1 MDPEWEIPYSELSFS
16 SKKPFAKGA
25 FSSIYRGEWR
35 GIQVAIK
42 VMNNEMSYVIHPELH
57 TLTLVHHPNIVMFLG
72 YSLKKDPET
81 LHILKIVLVMEWMEK
96 GHLLDYIKKQ
106 RRVPLGYHQR
116 MKISK
121 DIIVALNYLHQ
132 RFPTSIVHRDLKPTN
147 CLMNESQHCKIADFG
162 ISKEVYLLKKSKSR
176 EFHPS
181 FSSKTKTSFEGSS
194 SIPDERLVMN
204 NMNHIDKSVGRVGT
218 LRYMA
223 PEIMNFQKG
232 DDRRIRSS
240 KTLDIYSFGMVLYLI
255 WEDKEAYSD
264 IADISEFFKRVK
276 RGERPRFRFT
286 PSRVRQLIRKCWNE
300 EASKRPFACDLMHE
314 LFMSDWKEEW
324 RYNLFRRCLYPLV
337 W

>member
-1 MDPEWEIPYSELSFS
+1 MSEVTPVMDPEWEIPYAELSFS
-16 SKKPFAKGA
+16 SKQPFAKGA

-42 VMNNEMSYVIHPELH
+42 VMNNEMSYVIHPEIH
-57 TLTLVHHPNIVMFLG
+57 TLTLMHHPNIVMFLG
-72 YSLKKDPET
+72 YSLKKDPNT
-81 LHILKIVLVMEWMEK
+81 LHIIKIVLVMEWMEK
-96 GHLLDYIKKQ
+96 GHLLEYIQKQ
-106 RRVPLGYHQR
+106 RRIPLGYHQR

-176 EFHPS
+176 D
-181 FSSKTKTSFEGSS
+181 FSPFTECSLSISS
-194 SIPDERLVMN
+194 SLSQNISPNV
-204 NMNHIDKSVGRVGT
+204 DKSVGRVGT

-223 PEIMNFQKG
+223 PEIMNFEKG

-264 IADISEFFKRVK
+264 VADISEFFDHVNGQRL
-276 RGERPRFRFT
+276 PQFRFT
-286 PSRVRQLIRKCWNE
+286 PPRLRRLIWKCWNR
-300 EASKRPFACDLMHE
+300 EAFKRPPACKLMHE
-314 LFMSDWKEEW
+314 LFKQNWKEEW
-324 RYNLFRRCLYPLV
+324 RYNLFRRFLNCPCP
-337 W
+337 